1 MLFRC
6 NDTRKQL
13 QAPYRVKN
21 RRNVGV
27 YMIDIHTEIEVR
39 RKHLDVIKQEIREKL
54 LHIGADEQ
62 QINEILTLAVFMH
75 ALGYFYSEKDSVI
88 KELQQRGAN
97 EITLE
102 NRQH

>member
-1 MLFRC
+1 
-6 NDTRKQL
+6 
-13 QAPYRVKN
+13 
-21 RRNVGV
+21 
-27 YMIDIHTEIEVR
+27 MIDIHTEIEVR

-88 KELQQRGAN
+88 KELQQMGAN

>member
-1 MLFRC
+1 M
-6 NDTRKQL
+6 
-13 QAPYRVKN
+13 VKN
-21 RRNVGV
+21 RRNRGV
-27 YMIDIHTEIEVR
+27 YMIDITTEMQIR
-39 RKHLDVIKQEIREKL
+39 RKHLNVIKQEIREKL

>member
-1 MLFRC
+1 
-6 NDTRKQL
+6 
-13 QAPYRVKN
+13 
-21 RRNVGV
+21 
-27 YMIDIHTEIEVR
+27 MIDIDTEKQIR
-39 RKHLDVIKQEIREKL
+39 RKHLNVIKQEIREKL

-75 ALGYFYSEKDSVI
+75 ALVYFYSEKDSVI

>member
-1 MLFRC
+1 M

-21 RRNVGV
+21 RRNGGI
-27 YMIDIHTEIEVR
+27 YMIDIDTEMEVR
-39 RKHLDVIKQEIREKL
+39 RKHLNVIKEEMREKL

-88 KELQQRGAN
+88 NELRQRGTN
-97 EITLE
+97 EVTLE

>member
-1 MLFRC
+1 
-6 NDTRKQL
+6 
-13 QAPYRVKN
+13 
-21 RRNVGV
+21 
-27 YMIDIHTEIEVR
+27 MIDIHTEIEVR

-62 QINEILTLAVFMH
+62 QINEILTLALFMH

>member
-6 NDTRKQL
+6 NHTRKQL
-13 QAPYRVKN
+13 QALYRVKN
-21 RRNVGV
+21 RRNRGIH
-27 YMIDIHTEIEVR
+27 MIDIDTEKQIR
-39 RKHLDVIKQEIREKL
+39 IKHLNVIKQEIREKL

-62 QINEILTLAVFMH
+62 QINEILTLAVYMH

-102 NRQH
+102 DRQH

>member
-1 MLFRC
+1 
-6 NDTRKQL
+6 
-13 QAPYRVKN
+13 
-21 RRNVGV
+21 
-27 YMIDIHTEIEVR
+27 MIDIDTEKQIR

-62 QINEILTLAVFMH
+62 QIKEILTLAVFMH

-88 KELQQRGAN
+88 NELLQRGTD

-102 NRQH
+102 DRQHWSTKRRKVYTRTDTEKILYAFLEN

>member
-1 MLFRC
+1 
-6 NDTRKQL
+6 
-13 QAPYRVKN
+13 
-21 RRNVGV
+21 
-27 YMIDIHTEIEVR
+27 MIDITTEMEVR
-39 RKHLDVIKQEIREKL
+39 RKHLNVIKEEMREKL

-88 KELQQRGAN
+88 NELRQRGTN
-97 EITLE
+97 EVTLE

>member
-1 MLFRC
+1 
-6 NDTRKQL
+6 
-13 QAPYRVKN
+13 
-21 RRNVGV
+21 
-27 YMIDIHTEIEVR
+27 MIDIHTEIEVR